1 MLKLTGLFDRNLT
14 LDVLC
19 WVDTAPQKRHECVPR
34 RVDLARNATS
44 SARGPSVEAISPGEG
59 HTDSAADRLPA
70 YPADSARAQEDAAEL
85 AATGGALVTAMV
97 VQRWNEASRTWLQR
111 RIGAS
116 APRRSREELT
126 VRAGALLGGS
136 LAYLF
141 VTGGTQGLRRFQ
153 DRSGHRE
160 MARIVCRILGV
171 AATAPD
177 GSMPEEASFIAES
190 ALIGLGVGARTRKRL
205 LAEPRPA
212 SVSDLGACPLP
223 EPLLSAVAV
232 IAFAAMGEAAGPQ
245 DAARQMPALLRRM
258 GLARP
263 AAETKAEEILDEYT
277 STYLV
282 LSDLSAQLRTE
293 APERPFRVRL
303 PVSTMIAVSEG
314 INARN
319 TSELNRQVTRQAVA
333 TILRRG
339 IRATVSA
346 GIPLHPAASTVIRV
360 AGQLLG
366 EDVPELPARARPAEV
381 PAEPRAGADRETS

>member
-1 MLKLTGLFDRNLT
+1 L
-14 LDVLC
+14 
-19 WVDTAPQKRHECVPR
+19 
-34 RVDLARNATS
+34 
-44 SARGPSVEAISPGEG
+44 VEAISPGEG
-59 HTDSAADRLPA
+59 RTDSADDRLPA
-70 YPADSARAQEDAAEL
+70 YPAGSVRSHEDAAEL
-85 AATGGALVTAMV
+85 AAAGGALVTAIV
-97 VQRWNEASRTWLQR
+97 AQRWNEASRTWLQR

-116 APRRSREELT
+116 PSRRTREEVT
-126 VRAGALLGGS
+126 VRAGALLGGT
-136 LAYLF
+136 LAYLL
-141 VTGGTQGLRRFQ
+141 VTGGTRGLHRLQ
-153 DRSGHRE
+153 DRSGQRE
-160 MARIVCRILGV
+160 TARSVCRILGV

-177 GSMPEEASFIAES
+177 GSMPEEAGFIIES
-190 ALIGLGVGARTRKRL
+190 ALIGMGLGAKTRQRL

-232 IAFAAMGEAAGPQ
+232 IAFTAMVEAASPE
-245 DAARQMPALLRRM
+245 DAVRQMPALLRRM

-263 AAETKAEEILDEYT
+263 AAETKTREILDEYT

-303 PVSTMIAVSEG
+303 PVATMIAVSEG

-319 TSELNRQVTRQAVA
+319 TNELNRQVTRQAMT

-339 IRATVSA
+339 IRATVSS

-366 EDVPELPARARPAEV
+366 EHLPELPPPAGPAEAPGKPPTPIDQENV
-381 PAEPRAGADRETS
+381 